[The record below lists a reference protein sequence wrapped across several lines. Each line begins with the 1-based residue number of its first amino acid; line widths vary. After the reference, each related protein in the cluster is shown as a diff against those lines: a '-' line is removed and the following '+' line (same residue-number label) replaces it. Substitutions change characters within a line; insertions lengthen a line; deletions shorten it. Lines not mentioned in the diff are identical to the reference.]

1 MGIRLLTKRPKSV
14 VDPETNIEY
23 GYFLEYKEYLG
34 DSCGWIYKFHKVD
47 VNKEGPICLREDVM
61 SLVLSSINE
70 INDIYANPADYW
82 DFFWKQYSHLTPY
95 EIQIKLFKDEN
106 RRPQVSFDD
115 VVYPSQCKFDTV
127 INKHTIEK
135 DRSYLLNRGFDIN
148 SPEPVYTIR
157 LWFDKDE
164 DISTKLDYIKEIITR
179 YEEENK

>member
-1 MGIRLLTKRPKSV
+1 MDIRLLTKRPKSI

-47 VNKEGPICLREDVM
+47 VNKEGPICSKEDVIP
-61 SLVLSSINE
+61 LVLSSINE
-70 INDIYANPADYW
+70 INDIYANPVYYW
-82 DFFWKQYSHLTPY
+82 DFFWKQFNHLTPY

-106 RRPQVSFDD
+106 RKPQVSFDD
-115 VVYPSQCKFDTV
+115 VEYHSQWKFDTV

-135 DRSYLLNRGFDIN
+135 DRTYLLNRGFDII

-157 LWFDKDE
+157 LWFGEDE
-164 DISTKLDYIKEIITR
+164 DIASKMDHIKEIITK